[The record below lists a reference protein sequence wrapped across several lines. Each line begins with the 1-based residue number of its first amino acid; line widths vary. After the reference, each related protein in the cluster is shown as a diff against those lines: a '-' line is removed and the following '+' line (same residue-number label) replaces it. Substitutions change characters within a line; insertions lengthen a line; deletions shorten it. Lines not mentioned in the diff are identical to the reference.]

1 MSNPRYF
8 RKICGVVLVLVAIPH
23 LLLAAS
29 GAHGKTHRD
38 SRVLYS
44 PLPKVPMV
52 ARAENFHGDGYFQFV
67 LRPDGT
73 VLRVDV
79 LRSTGHPILD
89 DATIAALSKWRFAPG
104 TPTYIRVPVG
114 Y

>member
-1 MSNPRYF
+1 MSPF
-8 RKICGVVLVLVAIPH
+8 QKICGVVLLLVAMPH
-23 LLLAAS
+23 PVPAAS
-29 GAHGKTHRD
+29 GAHGKARNN

-44 PLPKVPMV
+44 VMPKVPMV
-52 ARAENFHGDGYFQFV
+52 ARAEGFHGDGFFQFV

-89 DATIAALSKWRFAPG
+89 DATVAAMLKWRFTPG